1 MAQVFARGQSYY
13 VRFRHNG
20 KDYCR
25 STGVKLPR
33 KGASKEERLAAMD
46 KAEAR
51 LDAMLAEIRG
61 RAPIEELFARLV
73 EALDRLPAADRTQK
87 KITLA
92 ERLRQDLTAK
102 LAVSDAWEAWV
113 NSPHRKKKAQ
123 SATLDGYHGY
133 WGKRA
138 VRKKGVRNDKAFTQ
152 WLGTRHSEV
161 AYLHEITESMTA
173 DYAAFL
179 AGKGVSEGTYN
190 KYISFLGSMFDVLRK
205 PAGLITNVWQE
216 PFRVGS

>member
-73 EALDRLPAADRTQK
+73 EALEIFNTASKRLKGNGMARIVLSAALLGFWELTSST
-87 KITLA
+87 TLSGK
-92 ERLRQDLTAK
+92 E
-102 LAVSDAWEAWV
+102 S
-113 NSPHRKKKAQ
+113 AQ
-123 SATLDGYHGY
+123 
-133 WGKRA
+133 
-138 VRKKGVRNDKAFTQ
+138 
-152 WLGTRHSEV
+152 
-161 AYLHEITESMTA
+161 
-173 DYAAFL
+173 
-179 AGKGVSEGTYN
+179 
-190 KYISFLGSMFDVLRK
+190 
-205 PAGLITNVWQE
+205 
-216 PFRVGS
+216 